1 MTVKHQRT
9 ASQLLYSYSEQR
21 KKRSAKFELF
31 QTQLPCFLEL
41 GGTVALRLLH
51 KYRHA
56 NREKTHGNQE
66 NIFISMTAHTQHLGG
81 KNTARWRKPQEIEK
95 KADSPTK
102 QKQHIKIQKQ
112 AADTGRAC
120 KCGKAQNTQTQCK
133 LCRRWEVEFTSVKL
147 LWVWFHDSD
156 IM

>member
-81 KNTARWRKPQEIEK
+81 KKILQGEENPRK
-95 KADSPTK
+95 
-102 QKQHIKIQKQ
+102 
-112 AADTGRAC
+112 
-120 KCGKAQNTQTQCK
+120 
-133 LCRRWEVEFTSVKL
+133 
-147 LWVWFHDSD
+147 
-156 IM
+156 